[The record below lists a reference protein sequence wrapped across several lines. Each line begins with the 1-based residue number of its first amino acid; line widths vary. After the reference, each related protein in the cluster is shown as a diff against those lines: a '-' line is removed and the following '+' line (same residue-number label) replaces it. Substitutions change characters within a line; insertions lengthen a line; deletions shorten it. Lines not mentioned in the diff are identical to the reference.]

1 MSAIA
6 RSPFEVLPGPQR
18 APTTDPRVPARDRVV
33 TRDLMDRFERECP
46 DKVYIEFGD
55 NGEQWTYR
63 DLRTMVIQ
71 TAIGLQQLG
80 VAQGDHVLVWLPN
93 SREHLRVFFAINYLG
108 AVFVPIN
115 TAYKG
120 AVLAHVID
128 NADAKLAIVHA
139 DLAPRLE
146 GVPLAS
152 LKAAVVVGERR
163 ACPGLPTHFYA
174 DVLLPESG
182 TLAPLARPIEP
193 WDSQSIIYTSGTT
206 GPSKGVLSSYL
217 HIYTNAGPETW
228 TCVTG
233 EDRFL
238 VNMPLFHIGGMGVVF
253 VMFVRGGSVSFIDR
267 FDTATFLDTVRR
279 TRTTA
284 TFLLGVMASFLE
296 KLPERADDADTP
308 LRLVFMVPL
317 AGDIAAF
324 SKRFGCEVYTIFN
337 MTEISTPIISEPN
350 PLVRGTCG
358 KQRAGVDVRLVDDHD
373 CEVPIGTVGEML
385 VRTDR
390 PWGMNSGYYKNPSAT
405 AAAWRNGWFH
415 TGDAF
420 RKDAEGYY
428 YFVDRKKDAIR
439 RRGENISS
447 FEVEADVLAHPA
459 VREVAAIGVPNEM
472 SEEDVL
478 VVVAPVDGHLI
489 DPAALLDFL
498 RPRMAHFMIPRYV
511 RVMPE
516 LPKTATSKVMK
527 HELRQQGVTADT
539 WDREA
544 AGIQVKSDRFTG
556 NPK

>member
-139 DLAPRLE
+139 DLASRLE

-544 AGIQVKSDRFTG
+544 AGIQVNSDRFTG

>member
-6 RSPFEVLPGPQR
+6 PSPFEVLPGPQR

-146 GVPLAS
+146 DVPLAS

-511 RVMPE
+511 RVLPE

-544 AGIQVKSDRFTG
+544 AGIQIKSDRFTG